1 VSRKLSIPILGQ
13 GDPNRPKDI
22 HLVGR
27 YALGVDWA
35 DGHGSIY
42 PFEHLRAACPC
53 GGCAGLTSPA
63 PATIW
68 PQEIKK
74 LDAAL
79 RIVWA
84 DGHESLLPYVDLRA
98 GCRCAACTGVH

>member
-1 VSRKLSIPILGQ
+1 MKKLSIPILGQ

-53 GGCAGLTSPA
+53 GGCPGTAEAAT
-63 PATIW
+63 PATW
-68 PQEIKK
+68 PRDIKK
-74 LDAAL
+74 LDRAL
-79 RIVWA
+79 HIRWA
-84 DGHESLLPYVDLRA
+84 DGHESMLPYAELRA
-98 GCRCAACTGVH
+98 GCRCAGCTRGH